1 MMGFELHKN
10 AFGQLVFNGPDG
22 IPHVGVTPVRA
33 FALTD
38 PEHGLALVSAGG
50 EELLW
55 IEDLKALSTEQRELI
70 EAELAG
76 REFMPEI
83 QRIHSVSSFAT
94 PSRWDIT
101 TNKGDTELLLKGEED
116 IRRLHLYGHG
126 VQSLIVTDC
135 HGVEYFIPDRAKLDR
150 HSKKLLE
157 RFL

>member
-1 MMGFELHKN
+1 MTAFELDRN
-10 AFGQLVFNGPDG
+10 PFGQLVFTSADG
-22 IPHVGVTPVRA
+22 VRHVGVTPVRA

-38 PEHGLALVSAGG
+38 PTHGLALVSTTG

-55 IEDLKALSTEQRELI
+55 IDHLNDLPAPQQALI
-70 EAELAG
+70 NAELAG

-83 QRIHSVSSFAT
+83 KRIHSVSTFAT

-101 TNKGDTELLLKGEED
+101 TDKGDTELLLKAEED
-116 IRRLHLYGHG
+116 IRRLHLYGNG
-126 VQSLIVTDC
+126 IQSLIVTDC

-150 HSKKLLE
+150 HTKKILE